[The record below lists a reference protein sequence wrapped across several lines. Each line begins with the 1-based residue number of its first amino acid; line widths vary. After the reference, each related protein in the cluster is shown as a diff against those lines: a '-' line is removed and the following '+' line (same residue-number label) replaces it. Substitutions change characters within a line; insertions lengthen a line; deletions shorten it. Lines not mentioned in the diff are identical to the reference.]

1 MQCFLVLRCKCSI
14 AQPIITPNRI
24 QSGMVYG
31 DAERLYKQVHKI
43 GQTLLEDALDVLFP
57 DSFEL
62 TRTTPPRRLAKA
74 SKLFAY
80 NTTFFPR
87 WDVIEIPVAGASSS
101 LKGQVRSLYPPVI
114 FDLI

>member
-1 MQCFLVLRCKCSI
+1 
-14 AQPIITPNRI
+14 
-24 QSGMVYG
+24 MVYG
-31 DAERLYKQVHKI
+31 DAERLYKQVHQI

-62 TRTTPPRRLAKA
+62 KKTTPARRLAKA

-87 WDVIEIPVAGASSS
+87 WDVIEVPVAGASSS
-101 LKGQVRSLYPPVI
+101 LKGQVRSLHPPVI